1 MVELDSRIR
10 RADEMYGLIGDGDR
24 IAVGLSGG
32 KDSTALLW
40 ALVKLRSYDDK
51 RFDLVGI
58 TIDPCFG
65 GVPGDYSA
73 LERFCASLGVEYHV
87 RRDNIYDVVFNIR
100 KESNP
105 CSLCAR
111 LRRGGLHRTARELG
125 CAKVALGHHLDD
137 AAATFWMNFLNEGRM
152 ASFSPSTYLDRS
164 GVTLIRPLV
173 LCREKEIE
181 RVVEEL
187 GLPVI
192 ASGCPVNKKTDR
204 QQVTDF
210 MASLGGDLG
219 EDIPLR
225 TFRAMQRSG
234 ISGYGVSDE

>member
-1 MVELDSRIR
+1 MVDLDSRIR
-10 RADEMYGLIGDGDR
+10 RADEMYGLLEDGDR

-40 ALVKLRSYDDK
+40 ALAKLRTYDDK

-73 LERFCASLGVEYHV
+73 LTEFCASLGVEHHV
-87 RRDNIYDVVFNIR
+87 KRDNIYDVVFNIR

-125 CAKVALGHHLDD
+125 CGKVALGHHLDD

-152 ASFSPSTYLDRS
+152 ASFSPKTYLDRS
-164 GVTLIRPLV
+164 DVTLIRPLV

-181 RVVEEL
+181 RTAEEL

-192 ASGCPVNKKTDR
+192 ESACPVNRKTER
-204 QQVTDF
+204 QRVTDL
-210 MASLGGDLG
+210 MAALGGSMGD
-219 EDIPLR
+219 DVPLR
-225 TFRAMQRSG
+225 TFRAMQRSN
-234 ISGYGVSDE
+234 ISGFGATDE

>member
-1 MVELDSRIR
+1 MTELDSKVR
-10 RADEMYGLIGDGDR
+10 RADQMYGLIEDGDR

-40 ALVKLRSYDDK
+40 ALAKLRTYDDK

-73 LERFCASLGVEYHV
+73 LTELCASLGVEHHIK
-87 RRDNIYDVVFNIR
+87 RDNIYQVVFEIR

-111 LRRGGLHRTARELG
+111 LRRGGLNRTARELG

-137 AAATFWMNFLNEGRM
+137 ASATFWMNFVNEGRL
-152 ASFSPSTYLDRS
+152 ASFSPKTYLDRS

-181 RVVEEL
+181 KAVREN

-192 ASGCPVNKKTDR
+192 ASACPVNKLTERQRITEFMDR
-204 QQVTDF
+204 
-210 MASLGGDLG
+210 MGEG
-219 EDIPLR
+219 EDMSLR
-225 TFRAMQRSG
+225 TFRAMQRSN
-234 ISGYGVSDE
+234 ISGFGAEDE